1 MGEIRL
7 KYGHLTEIWVLKYGH
22 LMPPSWRF
30 SDKVTPH
37 IDFTDEAVAESDVPV
52 IKILCRCW

>member
-52 IKILCRCW
+52 VKILL